1 MTIIYS
7 IINSLPL
14 ILIGIVG
21 IGLIIGF
28 HELGHFIFC
37 KIFKVKTP
45 SFSIGFG
52 PKLINRQI
60 GDTLFSIS
68 AIPFG
73 GYVEIAGI
81 QEVGQGEQKEAFRA
95 DEFSFSQKP
104 YYQRLLILSGGILFN
119 ILMAYLIMALLFSLG
134 APKSPLLGDNTIPPI
149 ISKVIP
155 GLAAD
160 KYGLQEND
168 KIIAINAKPVASSLE
183 LHQEIKNMAGKE
195 ANLSLERAGE
205 TITMPLTIGS
215 VKQGN
220 QEIGQ
225 IGIEFAPAFSEP
237 IPVHQSIIKA
247 FSATNQMLVS
257 TFKQYL
263 SLFKNR
269 LYGSVGGPIMMISEV
284 SKSAKH
290 GFRIFLLLLVIINLN
305 LAILNLI
312 PIPILDGGQILF
324 TTIEAII
331 RQPIP
336 EVLRIGIHYVCWIA
350 AIALT
355 LYLSYQDILKLFGSL
370 FS

>member
-7 IINSLPL
+7 IIQNLPL

-21 IGLIIGF
+21 VGLVVGF
-28 HELGHFIFC
+28 HELGHFTFC
-37 KIFKVKTP
+37 KIFRVKTP

-52 PKLINRQI
+52 PKLLNKQI

-81 QEVGQGEQKEAFRA
+81 QEVGQGEQKDAFRR
-95 DEFSFSQKP
+95 DEFSFSEKP
-104 YYQRLLILSGGILFN
+104 YYQKLLILSGGILFN
-119 ILMAYLIMALLFSLG
+119 IIMAYFIMVILFSIG
-134 APKSPLLGDNTIPPI
+134 APKSPLLSDNTIPPVI
-149 ISKVIP
+149 GKIIP
-155 GLAAD
+155 GLAAE
-160 KYGLQEND
+160 KYGLKEND
-168 KIIAINAKPVASSLE
+168 KIIEIDEKAVLSSLE
-183 LHQEIKNMAGKE
+183 LNTLVKSMANKP
-195 ANLSLERAGE
+195 ANLTIERSLEK
-205 TITMPLTIGS
+205 IHIPITIGS
-215 VKQGN
+215 INQGN

-225 IGIEFAPAFSEP
+225 IGIEFAPAFSD
-237 IPVHQSIIKA
+237 PVPVYQSVIKA

-263 SLFKNR
+263 SLFKDR

-305 LAILNLI
+305 LAVLNLI
-312 PIPILDGGQILF
+312 PIPILDGGQIFF

-331 RQPIP
+331 HRPIP
-336 EVLRIGIHYVCWIA
+336 EVIRIGVHYVCWVL
-350 AIALT
+350 AIL
-355 LYLSYQDILKLFGSL
+355 LFIYLSYKDLLKLVGSL

>member
-7 IINSLPL
+7 IIKNLPL
-14 ILIGIVG
+14 ISIGIIG

-37 KIFKVKTP
+37 KIFRVKTP

-52 PKLINRQI
+52 PKLINKQI

-81 QEVGQGEQKEAFRA
+81 QEVGQGEQKEAFRR
-95 DEFSFSQKP
+95 DELSFSEKP
-104 YYQRLLILSGGILFN
+104 YYQKLIILSGGILFN
-119 ILMAYLIMALLFSLG
+119 ILLAYLLMILLFSLG
-134 APKSPLLGDNTIPPI
+134 TPKSALLGDDTIPPVI
-149 ISKVIP
+149 GKVIP
-155 GLAAD
+155 GLAAE
-160 KYGLQEND
+160 KYGLKEND
-168 KIIAINAKPVASSLE
+168 KIIAINEQNVNSSHE
-183 LHQEIKNMAGKE
+183 LHQTVKNLPNQE
-195 ANLSLERAGE
+195 AKLTLERAGE
-205 TITMPLTIGS
+205 TISTPLTIGS
-215 VKQGN
+215 IKQGD

-225 IGIEFAPAFSEP
+225 IGIEFAPAFSAP
-237 IPVHQSIIKA
+237 IPVYKSIIKA
-247 FSATNQMLVS
+247 FSATSQMLFA
-257 TFKQYL
+257 TFNQYL
-263 SLFKNR
+263 SLFKNKTFQ
-269 LYGSVGGPIMMISEV
+269 SVGGPIMMISEV

-290 GFRIFLLLLVIINLN
+290 GFRIFLFLLVIINLN

-336 EVLRIGIHYVCWIA
+336 EAIRIGIHYICWVL

-355 LYLSYQDILKLFGSL
+355 VYLSYKDLLKLLGSL
-370 FS
+370 LR